1 MYLIYD
7 EFDNAPTI
15 FRPNELK
22 KVAGFLNLTLASI
35 RSYISK
41 KRSLKNHMTLY
52 KIDGNGKLIK
62 IL

>member
-7 EFDNAPTI
+7 ENDNAPTI
-15 FRPNELK
+15 FRPNELR
-22 KVAGFLNLTLASI
+22 KVASFLGLTLASI

-41 KRSLKNHMTLY
+41 KRKLKNHMTLY
-52 KIDGNGKLIK
+52 KLDDNNKLVK